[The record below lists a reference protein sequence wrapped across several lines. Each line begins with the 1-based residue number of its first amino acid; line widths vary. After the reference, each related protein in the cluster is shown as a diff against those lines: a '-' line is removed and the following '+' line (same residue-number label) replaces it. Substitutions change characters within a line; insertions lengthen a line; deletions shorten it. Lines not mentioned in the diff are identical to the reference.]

1 MMDDPANARAALP
14 EDVALATEVVR
25 HVHSILTD
33 VSVSEAPLP
42 GNLQQLEGMEALNNL
57 IWGIRSLAQNMGKGD
72 LHYMS
77 KQRGF
82 VIGSLKALQSD
93 LRHLTWQAQCIAK
106 GEYQHRIN
114 FLGDFSTAFNKMVEE
129 LDKNV
134 SELTRLSHKYKQLS
148 FIDPLTGLL
157 NRRAFMSDAERT
169 LELIREK
176 GQPASVILL
185 DIDHFKTVNDTY
197 GHAIGDEVLVRFSR
211 CISSFLRE
219 SDLCC
224 RYGGEESVMLLPG
237 ADLADACRLGEKVR
251 LAVEQTVMDEAVM
264 LHCMG
269 QSEDGQAATPHLC
282 TPLRITVSLGVSRL
296 RWNNTYCTPLQMLEA
311 GIAEADRCLYL
322 AKHSGR
328 NAVVCQDMAFELCE
342 WPPAALP

>member
-1 MMDDPANARAALP
+1 MDDPANGRAALP
-14 EDVALATEVVR
+14 ENVALATEVVR
-25 HVHSILTD
+25 HVHSILT
-33 VSVSEAPLP
+33 SISAKEAPLP
-42 GNLQQLEGMEALNNL
+42 GSLQQLEGMEDLNDL
-57 IWGIRSLAQNMGKGD
+57 IWGIRSLAQNLGKGD
-72 LHYMS
+72 LHYLA

-157 NRRAFMSDAERT
+157 NRRAFMANAERT
-169 LELIREK
+169 LDFIREQ
-176 GQPASVILL
+176 GQAASVILA
-185 DIDHFKTVNDTY
+185 DIDHFKIVNDTY
-197 GHAIGDEVLVRFSR
+197 GHASGDEVLVRFSR
-211 CISSFLRE
+211 CISSLLRS

-224 RYGGEESVMLLPG
+224 RYGGEEFVMLLPG
-237 ADLADACRLGEKVR
+237 AELGDACKLGEEIR
-251 LAVEQTVMDEAVM
+251 FAVEQDAMDEAVV
-264 LHCMG
+264 LCCS
-269 QSEDGQAATPHLC
+269 QESSEGGQALPDPC

-296 RWNNTYCTPLQMLEA
+296 CWDNTCCSPLQMLEA
-311 GIAEADRCLYL
+311 AIAEADRCLYL

-328 NAVVCQDMAFELCE
+328 NAVVCQNMALDLCE
-342 WPPAALP
+342 

>member
-1 MMDDPANARAALP
+1 MDDPANTGAALS
-14 EDVALATEVVR
+14 EDVALATEVIG
-25 HVHSILTD
+25 HVHSILTG
-33 VSVSEAPLP
+33 VSVSEGPLP
-42 GNLQQLEGMEALNNL
+42 DRLRQLEGMENLHNL
-57 IWGIRSLAQNMGKGD
+57 IWGIRSLAHNLGKGD

-157 NRRAFMSDAERT
+157 NRRAFMVKAEKT
-169 LELIREK
+169 LELLREE
-176 GQPASVILL
+176 GLPASVLL
-185 DIDHFKTVNDTY
+185 ADIDHFKAVNDTY
-197 GHAIGDEVLVRFSR
+197 GHACGDEVLVRFSR

-219 SDLCC
+219 QDLCC
-224 RYGGEESVMLLPG
+224 RYGGEEFVILLAG
-237 ADLADACRLGEKVR
+237 EELAEACELGEKIR
-251 LAVEQTVMDEAVM
+251 SAVEQTVMDEAAM
-264 LHCMG
+264 LHCI
-269 QSEDGQAATPHLC
+269 QARSREGQASIPHPV
-282 TPLRITVSLGVSRL
+282 PLRITVSLGVSRL
-296 RWNNTYCTPLQMLEA
+296 CRDNVSCSLLQQLEA
-311 GIAEADRCLYL
+311 GIVEADRCLYR
-322 AKHSGR
+322 AKYNGR
-328 NAVVCQDMAFELCE
+328 NSVVCQDAPSFLQE
-342 WPPAALP
+342 

>member
-1 MMDDPANARAALP
+1 MK
-14 EDVALATEVVR
+14 DVALANEVIG
-25 HVHSILTD
+25 HVHSILTG

-42 GNLQQLEGMEALNNL
+42 ERLRQLEGMENLHNL
-57 IWGIRSLAQNMGKGD
+57 IWGIRALAHNLGKGD

-134 SELTRLSHKYKQLS
+134 SELTRLSLKYKQLS

-157 NRRAFMSDAERT
+157 NRRAFMAKAEKT
-169 LELIREK
+169 LELIREE
-176 GQPASVILL
+176 GLPASILL
-185 DIDHFKTVNDTY
+185 ADIDHFKAVNDTY
-197 GHAIGDEVLVRFSR
+197 GHACGDEVLVRFSR

-219 SDLCC
+219 QDLCC
-224 RYGGEESVMLLPG
+224 RYGGEEFVIFLPG
-237 ADLADACRLGEKVR
+237 EELAEACRLGEKIR
-251 LAVEQTVMDEAVM
+251 LAVEEAVMDEAAM
-264 LHCMG
+264 LHCAQG
-269 QSEDGQAATPHLC
+269 RTRDGQASSPHSGV
-282 TPLRITVSLGVSRL
+282 PLRITVSLGVSRL
-296 RWNNTYCTPLQMLEA
+296 CRDETSCSPLQELET
-311 GIAEADRCLYL
+311 GIAEADRCLYQ
-322 AKHSGR
+322 AKHNGR
-328 NAVVCQDMAFELCE
+328 NAVVCQD
-342 WPPAALP
+342 ALSLFQE